1 MPLFGYSEQEL
12 ARAREEGQRVEHER
26 AFQTL
31 LAILP
36 RAIFLN
42 ILGKYE
48 APGTIERLAQTVAC
62 RFRDFQ
68 NERDRLQ
75 TDVDFY
81 KRREK
86 AWFDDPLQE
95 RLQRA
100 QAEAQQEK
108 HRADTAVSQVADLT
122 KRLAAEQR
130 ARQAD
135 IDQRDNKI
143 ADLRRL
149 LARHHLSL
157 VEDSVDLNE

>member
-1 MPLFGYSEQEL
+1 MPLFGYSDQDL
-12 ARAREEGQRVEHER
+12 SRAREEGQRAEHER

-31 LAILP
+31 LAVLP
-36 RAIFLN
+36 QTIFLN

-48 APGTIERLAQTVAC
+48 APISIERLAQTVAS

-75 TDVDFY
+75 TDVEFY

-100 QAEAQQEK
+100 QAEAQYEK
-108 HRADTAVSQVADLT
+108 QRADKAESQVADLT

-135 IDQRDNKI
+135 VDQHDEKI

-149 LARHHLSL
+149 LARHHLMT